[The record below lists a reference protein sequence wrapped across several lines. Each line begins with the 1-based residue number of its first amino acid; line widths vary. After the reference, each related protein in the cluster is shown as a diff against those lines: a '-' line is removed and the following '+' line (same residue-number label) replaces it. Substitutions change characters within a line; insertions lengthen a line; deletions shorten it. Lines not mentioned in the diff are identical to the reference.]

1 MFGLDNDQL
10 IPLLYL
16 VLLLAFVGSGLGYRR
31 GQFAAALGHLVIW
44 AAVALSLVAVYAYRA
59 PLLRFA
65 QPVLAEFNP
74 SRAVEITRADGA
86 KELVI
91 RRGSDGHFHVEAD
104 VNGSPVRF
112 LVDTGATTTVLSM
125 QDAERSGIE
134 TELLEFN
141 RPAQTANGLT
151 YFAHAQ
157 LRTLEIGPFRLS
169 DVPVGVMQSEAM
181 NLSLLGMS
189 ALDRFG
195 SWRIEGNEMVLVP

>member
-74 SRAVEITRADGA
+74 SRAVEITR
-86 KELVI
+86 
-91 RRGSDGHFHVEAD
+91 R
-104 VNGSPVRF
+104 
-112 LVDTGATTTVLSM
+112 TGP
-125 QDAERSGIE
+125 R
-134 TELLEFN
+134 N
-141 RPAQTANGLT
+141 
-151 YFAHAQ
+151 
-157 LRTLEIGPFRLS
+157 
-169 DVPVGVMQSEAM
+169 
-181 NLSLLGMS
+181 
-189 ALDRFG
+189 
-195 SWRIEGNEMVLVP
+195 W